1 MEHNIKGGKIMKN
14 SNSRKSCNN
23 SRKSQRTQ
31 KCKKQMN
38 ETSNNSEN

>member
-23 SRKSQRTQ
+23 SRKTNRTQ
-31 KCKKQMN
+31 KSKKQMN
-38 ETSNNSEN
+38 QTSNNTEE